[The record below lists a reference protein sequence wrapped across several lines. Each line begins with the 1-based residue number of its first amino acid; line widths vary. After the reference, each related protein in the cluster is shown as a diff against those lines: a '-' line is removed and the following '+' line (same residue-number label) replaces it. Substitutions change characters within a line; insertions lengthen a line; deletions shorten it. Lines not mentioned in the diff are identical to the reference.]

1 MAYNEDLVNKIR
13 EMLINQPDV
22 EEKKMMGGLTFMVDG
37 KMCIGVVGDE
47 MMCRISPD
55 KHDESVEKTGCRE
68 MDFTG
73 KPMRGYV
80 FVNEDGMKT
89 QADFMQWIS
98 LCLDFNV
105 IAKAS
110 KKKNLTKKI

>member
-13 EMLINQPDV
+13 ETLINQPDV

-37 KMCIGVVGDE
+37 KMCIGVVADE

-55 KHDESVEKTGCRE
+55 LHDASVEKTGCRE

-89 QADFMQWIS
+89 QADFMYWIS
-98 LCLDFNV
+98 LSLDFNV

-110 KKKNLTKKI
+110 KKRKTVKQ